1 MKKSNSIRRKKLS
14 FVIALALLLL
24 SHVIMGVLLIT
35 MSRKDLREQIELRML
50 DIADTAAHQ
59 LNGDELE
66 KLTKD
71 DVGSP
76 SYNKAM
82 DTLRSFQ
89 NNIHLDFIYA
99 IRDEKDGTF
108 SFMIDPDPE
117 SPGKFGDDIE
127 STDALVEASKGTPS
141 ADKAAYTDRWGR
153 FYSAYSPV
161 FDSKGSVAA
170 IVGVDFNADWYDNA
184 LKSHNAVVITLTMIA
199 LTMGVVLWFT
209 LHTFVLEGE
218 KDKYKKKLDETMIR
232 EMEHEQELGTAKQ
245 LAYTDPL
252 TGVKNK
258 LAYLEA
264 VEKLDKGIADG
275 SIKEFGVIVC
285 DLNGLKSVNDSFG
298 HDEGDNYICS
308 GCNLVCAKFSH
319 SSVYRIGG
327 DEFVVLLEGSDYDNR
342 ETLLSELEAQIEV
355 NRQKK
360 LVVVSTGLSVFDP
373 EKDSEY
379 LTVFERADRKMYECK
394 KRLKKKDLES

>member
-1 MKKSNSIRRKKLS
+1 MKKLNSIRRKKLS

-141 ADKAAYTDRWGR
+141 VDKVAYTDRWGR

-161 FDSKGSVAA
+161 FDSKGNVAA

-232 EMEHEQELGTAKQ
+232 ELEHEQELGTAKQ

-264 VEKLDKGIADG
+264 VEKLDKCIADG
-275 SIKEFGVIVC
+275 SIKRFGVIVC
-285 DLNGLKSVNDSFG
+285 DLNGLKSVNDSLG
-298 HDEGDNYICS
+298 HDEGDNYIRS
-308 GCNLVCAKFSH
+308 GCSLVCVKFCH
-319 SSVYRIGG
+319 SPVYRIGG

-342 ETLLSELEAQIEV
+342 ETLLSELEEQIEL
-355 NRQKK
+355 NRQNK
-360 LVVVSTGLSVFDP
+360 LVVVSTGMSVFDP

-379 LTVFERADRKMYECK
+379 LTVFERADKKMYECK